1 MPSGV
6 LSVSQE
12 EVFKMVYNIGD
23 NVVYGGNGVCK
34 VTEIK
39 EMSFFNEAPKKYY
52 VLEPIFSKQSST
64 LYVPLDNEVM
74 VAKIMPV
81 IGRDEA
87 LELIK
92 SLNDDKVEWI
102 DDKNLRKDTYNS
114 IVTRGTREE
123 IMGVIKAVL
132 RQQARLSSEG
142 KRLNMQDEKALVD
155 AETRMNAEL
164 ALALD
169 IRPDEVPEYI
179 RKEAKI
185 AI

>member
-1 MPSGV
+1 MS
-6 LSVSQE
+6 
-12 EVFKMVYNIGD
+12 YNIGD

-64 LYVPLDNEVM
+64 MYVPLDNEVM
-74 VAKIMPV
+74 VAKLHPV
-81 IGRDEA
+81 MGRAEA
-87 LELIK
+87 MDLIK
-92 SLNDDKVEWI
+92 SLADNKVEWI
-102 DDKNLRKDTYNS
+102 DDKNVRKDTYNS

-132 RQQARLSSEG
+132 THQAMLNSEG

-155 AETRMNAEL
+155 AENRMNAEL

-169 IRPDEVPEYI
+169 TRRSSRVHQKGSQDCHLTGPI
-179 RKEAKI
+179 
-185 AI
+185 

>member
-1 MPSGV
+1 
-6 LSVSQE
+6 
-12 EVFKMVYNIGD
+12 
-23 NVVYGGNGVCK
+23 
-34 VTEIK
+34 
-39 EMSFFNEAPKKYY
+39 MSFFNEAPKKYY

-87 LELIK
+87 MELIK
-92 SLNDDKVEWI
+92 TLNDDKIEWI

-132 RQQARLSSEG
+132 ARQAELSSEG
-142 KRLNMQDEKALVD
+142 KRLNMQDEKTLVD
-155 AETRMNAEL
+155 AESRMNAEL

-169 IRPDEVPEYI
+169 IEPDEVSDFIKRETS
-179 RKEAKI
+179 I
-185 AI
+185 A